1 MNNNILKSFCVK
13 VFERGLAIS
22 SYIFPIIEIS
32 YSFGPKVFSGTNNI
46 FLNYC
51 YFNYIAKLN
60 VIYTNNVYLIFVLM
74 VGIFMVCSRGTLPL
88 SQILRYN
95 IIQAILLNIL
105 CSCVGSSFAYF
116 PVAIRESLIGN
127 LISNCMYLG
136 TMGLVLYAATLI
148 IFGGYPRI
156 PVLSEAARLQVQRG
170 YLD

>member
-1 MNNNILKSFCVK
+1 MNNNLKSFCVK

-22 SYIFPIIEIS
+22 AYIFPIIEIS

-88 SQILRYN
+88 SKFLRYN
-95 IIQAILLNIL
+95 VIQAILLNIL
-105 CSCVGSSFAYF
+105 CSCVGFQ
-116 PVAIRESLIGN
+116 L
-127 LISNCMYLG
+127 C
-136 TMGLVLYAATLI
+136 VLPSRCSRKSYRKFNFKL
-148 IFGGYPRI
+148 YVPRNNGI
-156 PVLSEAARLQVQRG
+156 NRLCRNFNHFWRLSTYSCAF
-170 YLD
+170 